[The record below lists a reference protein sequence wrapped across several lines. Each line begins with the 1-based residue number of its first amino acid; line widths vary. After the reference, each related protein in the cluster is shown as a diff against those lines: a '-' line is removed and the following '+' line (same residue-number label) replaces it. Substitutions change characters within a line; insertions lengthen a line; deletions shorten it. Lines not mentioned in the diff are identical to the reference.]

1 MNGFGRVASSAA
13 YCQLSTGSV
22 LYKEALTQKSLM
34 DFRDTTVN
42 LVRVTTARAGIA
54 YFVP

>member
-1 MNGFGRVASSAA
+1 MNGFGRVASSTA

-22 LYKEALTQKSLM
+22 LNKEVLTQKSLV

-42 LVRVTTARAGIA
+42 LILVTTARAGIA
-54 YFVP
+54 YFGR